1 MLQAATE
8 LCWLTCACSRLNAEE
23 LTRAG
28 GLRLLGGLLVRC
40 IAVVPADVA
49 PHQPA
54 AVIATH
60 ALRALAAMAA
70 FENARAQLEQP
81 QSQQLVSDIGG
92 LLHLLGFGSSWHGA
106 QPCKGGQSR
115 SCPAVQR
122 AVSAVVYKSAAC
134 SFAIQRCLP
143 CHLSSSQLI
152 LLHPDCLCHAA
163 KPAVNAVQC
172 AAAASSAP
180 RLPWKPPCCAWRDA
194 VQAADCRLVLLLP
207 YLPWYVAA
215 HCCLGLWGTM
225 AAA

>member
-1 MLQAATE
+1 VLQAATE

-92 LLHLLGFGSSWHGA
+92 LLHLLGFGWVELA
-106 QPCKGGQSR
+106 WCAALQR
-115 SCPAVQR
+115 R
-122 AVSAVVYKSAAC
+122 AVP
-134 SFAIQRCLP
+134 QLP
-143 CHLSSSQLI
+143 CR
-152 LLHPDCLCHAA
+152 AA
-163 KPAVNAVQC
+163 V
-172 AAAASSAP
+172 
-180 RLPWKPPCCAWRDA
+180 CCG
-194 VQAADCRLVLLLP
+194 V
-207 YLPWYVAA
+207 
-215 HCCLGLWGTM
+215 
-225 AAA
+225 